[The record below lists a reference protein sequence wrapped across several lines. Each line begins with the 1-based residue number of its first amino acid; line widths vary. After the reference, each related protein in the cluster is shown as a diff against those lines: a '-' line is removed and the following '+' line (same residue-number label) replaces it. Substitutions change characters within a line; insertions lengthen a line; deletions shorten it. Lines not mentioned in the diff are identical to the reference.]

1 MRRLWGQNITKVASL
16 ELFRQSSEVQAILLI
31 FLEEG
36 GGLIVNVSVIL
47 DTMIISPENIN

>member
-16 ELFRQSSEVQAILLI
+16 ALFRQSSEVQAILLI
-31 FLEEG
+31 SLEEG